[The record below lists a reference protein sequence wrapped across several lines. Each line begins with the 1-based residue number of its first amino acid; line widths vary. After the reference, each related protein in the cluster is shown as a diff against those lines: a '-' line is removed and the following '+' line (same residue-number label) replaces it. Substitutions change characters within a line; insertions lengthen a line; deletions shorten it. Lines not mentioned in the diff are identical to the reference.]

1 MLFIRFA
8 GVINISV
15 YKDEGGIMSLVIS
28 VSGSSGADKKLSD
41 EILLLAEQV
50 GEAVAARNAVLL
62 TGGKGGVMRAACK
75 GAKKNGGTT
84 IGILPFSKDESNEFV
99 DIALPSNMGY
109 GRNRLVVSM
118 ADAVIAIAGRW
129 GTLNEISEALMQ
141 QKPLVLLTGS
151 DGVVDTFVQGDVIS
165 EDDPFVGIA
174 SSADDAVLQALSL
187 IEKKLGTKV

>member
-1 MLFIRFA
+1 
-8 GVINISV
+8 
-15 YKDEGGIMSLVIS
+15 MSLVIS
-28 VSGSSGADKKLSD
+28 VSGSSGEDKKLSD

-50 GEAVAARNAVLL
+50 GEAVAARKVVLL
-62 TGGKGGVMRAACK
+62 TGGKGGVMQAACK
-75 GAKKNGGTT
+75 GAKKKGGTT
-84 IGILPFSKDESNEFV
+84 IGILPFSKDEANEFV

-151 DGVVDTFVQGDVIS
+151 DGVVDKFVQGNVIS
-165 EDDPFVGIA
+165 EGDPFVGIA
-174 SSADDAVLQALSL
+174 SSADEAVLQALSL
-187 IEKKLGTKV
+187 IEKKQGTKV

>member
-8 GVINISV
+8 GVIIISV

-28 VSGSSGADKKLSD
+28 VSGSSGEDKKLSD

-50 GEAVAARNAVLL
+50 GEAVAARKAVLL

-151 DGVVDTFVQGDVIS
+151 DGVVDKFVQGNVIS

>member
-1 MLFIRFA
+1 
-8 GVINISV
+8 
-15 YKDEGGIMSLVIS
+15 MSLVIS
-28 VSGSSGADKKLSD
+28 VSGSSGADKKLSE

-50 GEAVAARNAVLL
+50 GEAVAARKAVLL
-62 TGGKGGVMRAACK
+62 TGGKAGVMRAACK

-84 IGILPFSKDESNEFV
+84 IGILPFSKDEANEFV

-151 DGVVDTFVQGDVIS
+151 DGVVEKFVRGNIIS
-165 EDDPFVGIA
+165 QDDAFVGIA

-187 IEKKLGTKV
+187 IEKKLGTKD

>member
-1 MLFIRFA
+1 MT
-8 GVINISV
+8 
-15 YKDEGGIMSLVIS
+15 LVIS
-28 VSGSSGADKKLSD
+28 VSGSSGEEEVLSNNV
-41 EILLLAEQV
+41 LLLAEQV
-50 GEAVAARNAVLL
+50 GEAIAAHNIVLL

-84 IGILPFSKDESNEFV
+84 IGILPFSKDEANEFI

-141 QKPLVLLTGS
+141 KKPVVFLKGS
-151 DGVVDTFVQGDVIS
+151 SGTVDKLIRGNFIS
-165 EDDPFVGIA
+165 EENVYVDIA
-174 SSADDAVLQALSL
+174 ASADDAVLKAVSM
-187 IEKKLGTKV
+187 IRKKQ

>member
-1 MLFIRFA
+1 
-8 GVINISV
+8 
-15 YKDEGGIMSLVIS
+15 MSLVIS

-50 GEAVAARNAVLL
+50 GEAVAARKAVLL

-141 QKPLVLLTGS
+141 QKPLVLLKGS